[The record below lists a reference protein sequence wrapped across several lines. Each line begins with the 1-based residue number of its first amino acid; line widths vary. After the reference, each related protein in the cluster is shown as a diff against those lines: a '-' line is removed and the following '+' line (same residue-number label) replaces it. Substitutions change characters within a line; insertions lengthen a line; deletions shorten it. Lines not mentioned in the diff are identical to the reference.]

1 MEKVKRLIIG
11 MPNASGYVPSDWAA
25 MLSAIAVHLATKGIT
40 CITVGIDR
48 SFVDTARNQI
58 IRVARK
64 EKADAVFF
72 LDADT
77 YIEPDGVW
85 KLIEMDKDIISPPVA
100 DRKGGHLLNVL
111 DDEMV
116 KMIKIDKTKKVKAI
130 GSACTLVKAKVYEAL
145 LKEYENPYEFQ
156 IATTQTGGK
165 MPLSEDIGFCLRAE
179 KFGFST
185 WVMKGVK
192 TQHMGDPIK
201 YTYDG

>member
-1 MEKVKRLIIG
+1 MKKIVIG
-11 MPNASGYVPSDWAA
+11 LPNATGTVPSDWAA

-48 SFVDTARNQI
+48 SFVDEARNQI

-100 DRKGGHLLNVL
+100 DRKGGHLLNVM

-116 KMIKIDKTKKVKAI
+116 KFTSVDKTKKVKAI
-130 GSACTLVKAKVYEAL
+130 GSACTLIKKKVYEEL
-145 LKEYENPYEFQ
+145 LTKYEHPYEFQ

-165 MPLSEDIGFCLRAE
+165 MPISEDVGFCLRAE
-179 KFGFST
+179 KMGYET
-185 WVMKGVK
+185 WVAKGIK
-192 TQHMGDPIK
+192 TSHLGDPVK
-201 YTYDG
+201 YNYEG